1 MAASMI
7 GSYKMTVDGTDV
19 SDEIF
24 GTKGSSV
31 VYRDNMGLV
40 SDTMDITLIDSNL
53 DMADLFPEGASVEA
67 EFTTGKGR
75 TLKTG
80 TLFRDTESGT
90 IGSSSEEGSGNSVS
104 LGSNSQPE
112 KRPGMRTFIAYNK
125 KKVTLE
131 TLLKDVLDKAGLK
144 STYRFL
150 QFPFMTPW
158 PVDLKNIIIQ
168 NETVG
173 AILRQY
179 ADLFG
184 CYLKVYDDGVIF
196 TNKDA
201 FLLDPV
207 LKILSPSETSVRNF
221 RYDIN
226 EHQYNEYDVSYY
238 NPRTG
243 KTTGD
248 KKSKKS
254 ILITESETV
263 KRITT
268 AIADANA
275 ARALAMAVD
284 GQRQA
289 QVTFNTDGDET
300 AIAGAVWQINE
311 LKKLTGRYVIMSA
324 AHTIA
329 DNWTVEISAE
339 NIF

>member
-1 MAASMI
+1 MAAPMI
-7 GSYKMTVDGTDV
+7 GSYKMTVDGIDV

-24 GTKGSSV
+24 GTKGSQI

-40 SDTMDITLIDSNL
+40 SDTMDISLIDSKL
-53 DMADLFPEGASVEA
+53 DMSDLFPEGAQVEA
-67 EFTTGKGR
+67 EFTTEAGK

-80 TLFRDTESGT
+80 ALFRDTESGT
-90 IGSSSEEGSGNSVS
+90 IGPDTGGNSVT

-131 TLLKDVLDKAGLK
+131 TLLKDVLDKAGLS

-150 QFPFMTPW
+150 QSPLMTPW
-158 PVDLKNIIIQ
+158 PVELKNIVIQ

-173 AILRQY
+173 NILRQY

-184 CYLKVYDDGVIF
+184 CYLKCYDDGVIY
-196 TNKDA
+196 TNKLA
-201 FLLDPV
+201 FSLDPV
-207 LKILSPSETSVRNF
+207 LKTVNPSETSIRNF

-238 NPRTG
+238 DPRTG

-254 ILITESETV
+254 ILITESETI
-263 KRITT
+263 KRIITSISSTLT
-268 AIADANA
+268 A
-275 ARALAMAVD
+275 M
-284 GQRQA
+284 
-289 QVTFNTDGDET
+289 
-300 AIAGAVWQINE
+300 
-311 LKKLTGRYVIMSA
+311 KKP
-324 AHTIA
+324 
-329 DNWTVEISAE
+329 
-339 NIF
+339 